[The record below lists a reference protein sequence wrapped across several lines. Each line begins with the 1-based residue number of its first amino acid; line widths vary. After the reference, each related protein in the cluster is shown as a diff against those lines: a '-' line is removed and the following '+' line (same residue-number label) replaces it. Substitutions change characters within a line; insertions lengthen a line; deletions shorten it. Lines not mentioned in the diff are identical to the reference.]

1 MRMEYADRIKALP
14 PYLFAELDKRKQQ
27 LKQKGLD
34 LIDLSIGDPDLETPQ
49 PIVEKMY
56 EELQNP
62 INHHYPDYE
71 GLFEF
76 REAVALWYERRF
88 GVSLDPSREVMALIG
103 SKEGIAHFPL
113 AFVNPGDYV
122 LVPDPGYPVYR
133 ASTILAGGIP
143 YFMPL
148 KEERAFLPDL
158 RDIPSEI
165 AKRSKLMFLNYP
177 NNPTGATATRKFFR
191 EVVAFAEDYDL
202 IVAHDLAYSELYF
215 DEPPTSFLAVEGAK
229 EIGIEFHS
237 LSKTFRMTGWRI
249 GFAVGNAHLIQGLGK
264 VKTNVDSGV
273 FCAIQRTAIWAL
285 QGNVDEEVRK
295 WQMILK
301 KRRDLMAN
309 GLKELGFSPFVPQA
323 TFYLWL
329 KVPEGYTSVSFADK
343 LLEVGIVVTPGS
355 GFGQNGEGYIRMA
368 LTVSEDRLKEALNR
382 LKNLRF

>member
-1 MRMEYADRIKALP
+1 MEYAERIKTLP
-14 PYLFAELDKRKQQ
+14 PYLFAELDKKKQQ
-27 LKQKGLD
+27 LKQRGVD

-49 PIVEKMY
+49 PIVEKMC

-71 GLFEF
+71 GLFEL
-76 REAVALWYERRF
+76 RETVALWYERRF

-133 ASTILAGGIP
+133 ASTILAEGIP

-148 KEERAFLPDL
+148 KEENAFLPAL

-165 AKRSKLMFLNYP
+165 AKRAKLMFLNYP
-177 NNPTGATATRKFFR
+177 NNPTGATASRKFFR
-191 EVVAFAEDYDL
+191 EVVVFAKDYNL

-215 DEPPTSFLAVEGAK
+215 DDPPPSFLALEGAK

-249 GFAVGNAHLIQGLGK
+249 GFAVGNGDLIQGLGK

-273 FCAIQRTAIWAL
+273 FCAIQRTALWAL

-301 KRRDLMAN
+301 RRRDLMVN
-309 GLKELGFSPFVPQA
+309 GLKELGFNPFVPQA

-329 KVPEGYTSVSFADK
+329 KVPEGYTSVSFANK

-355 GFGQNGEGYIRMA
+355 GFGQNGEGYIRIA

>member
-1 MRMEYADRIKALP
+1 MEYADRIKALP

-165 AKRSKLMFLNYP
+165 AKRSN
-177 NNPTGATATRKFFR
+177 
-191 EVVAFAEDYDL
+191 D
-202 IVAHDLAYSELYF
+202 
-215 DEPPTSFLAVEGAK
+215 
-229 EIGIEFHS
+229 
-237 LSKTFRMTGWRI
+237 
-249 GFAVGNAHLIQGLGK
+249 
-264 VKTNVDSGV
+264 
-273 FCAIQRTAIWAL
+273 
-285 QGNVDEEVRK
+285 
-295 WQMILK
+295 
-301 KRRDLMAN
+301 
-309 GLKELGFSPFVPQA
+309 VPQ
-323 TFYLWL
+323 L
-329 KVPEGYTSVSFADK
+329 P
-343 LLEVGIVVTPGS
+343 
-355 GFGQNGEGYIRMA
+355 
-368 LTVSEDRLKEALNR
+368 
-382 LKNLRF
+382 

>member
-1 MRMEYADRIKALP
+1 MEYAERIKALP
-14 PYLFAELDKRKQQ
+14 LYLFAELDKRKQQ
-27 LKQKGLD
+27 LKQKGVD
-34 LIDLSIGDPDLETPQ
+34 LIDLSVGDPDLETPW
-49 PIVEKMY
+49 PIVQKMH

-62 INHHYPDYE
+62 KNHHYPDYE

-76 REAVALWYERRF
+76 RESVALWYERRF

-148 KEERAFLPDL
+148 KEENSFLPAL
-158 RDIPSEI
+158 SDIPSEI
-165 AKRSKLMFLNYP
+165 AKKAKLMFLNYP
-177 NNPTGATATRKFFR
+177 NNPTGATASRKFFR
-191 EVVAFAEDYDL
+191 EVVAFAKDYDL

-215 DEPPTSFLAVEGAK
+215 DEPPPSFLALEGAK

-249 GFAVGNAHLIQGLGK
+249 GFVVGSSDLIYGLGR

-285 QGNVDEEVRK
+285 QGNVDEEVQNWR
-295 WQMILK
+295 MILK
-301 KRRDLMAN
+301 RRRDLMVN

-329 KVPEGYTSVSFADK
+329 KVPEGYTSVSFTDK
-343 LLEVGIVVTPGS
+343 LLEIGIVVTPGS
-355 GFGQNGEGYIRMA
+355 GFGPNGEGYVRIA
-368 LTVSEDRLKEALNR
+368 LTVSEERLKEALDR
-382 LKNLRF
+382 LRKLRL

>member
-1 MRMEYADRIKALP
+1 MEYAERIKALP
-14 PYLFAELDKRKQQ
+14 LYLFAELDKRKQQ
-27 LKQKGLD
+27 LKQKGVD
-34 LIDLSIGDPDLETPQ
+34 LIDLSVGDPDLETPW
-49 PIVEKMY
+49 PIVQKMH

-62 INHHYPDYE
+62 KNHHYPDYE

-76 REAVALWYERRF
+76 RESVALWYERRF

-148 KEERAFLPDL
+148 KEENSFLPAL
-158 RDIPSEI
+158 SDIPSEI
-165 AKRSKLMFLNYP
+165 AKKAKLMFLNYP
-177 NNPTGATATRKFFR
+177 NNPTGATASRKFFR
-191 EVVAFAEDYDL
+191 EVVAFAKDYDL

-215 DEPPTSFLAVEGAK
+215 DEPPPSFLALEGAK

-249 GFAVGNAHLIQGLGK
+249 GFVVGSSDLIYGLGR

-285 QGNVDEEVRK
+285 QGNVDEEVQNWR
-295 WQMILK
+295 MILK
-301 KRRDLMAN
+301 RRRDLMVN

-343 LLEVGIVVTPGS
+343 LLEIGIVVTPGS
-355 GFGQNGEGYIRMA
+355 GFGQNGEGYVRIA
-368 LTVSEDRLKEALNR
+368 LTVSEERLKEALDR
-382 LKNLRF
+382 LRKLRL

>member
-1 MRMEYADRIKALP
+1 MEYAERIKALP
-14 PYLFAELDKRKQQ
+14 FYLFAELDKRKQQ
-27 LKQKGLD
+27 LKQKGVD
-34 LIDLSIGDPDLETPQ
+34 LIDLSVGDPDLETPW
-49 PIVEKMY
+49 PIVQKMY

-62 INHHYPDYE
+62 KNHHYPDYE

-76 REAVALWYERRF
+76 RESVALWYERRF

-148 KEERAFLPDL
+148 KEENSFLPAL
-158 RDIPSEI
+158 SDIPSEI
-165 AKRSKLMFLNYP
+165 AKKAKLMFLNYP
-177 NNPTGATATRKFFR
+177 NNPTGATASRKFFR
-191 EVVAFAEDYDL
+191 EVVAFAKDYDL

-215 DEPPTSFLAVEGAK
+215 DEPPPSFLALEGAK

-249 GFAVGNAHLIQGLGK
+249 GFVVGSSDLIYGLGR

-285 QGNVDEEVRK
+285 QGNVDEEVQNWR
-295 WQMILK
+295 MILK
-301 KRRDLMAN
+301 RRRDLMVN
-309 GLKELGFSPFVPQA
+309 GLKELGFSPFIPQA

-355 GFGQNGEGYIRMA
+355 GFGQNGEGYVRIA
-368 LTVSEDRLKEALNR
+368 LTVSEERLKEALDR
-382 LKNLRF
+382 LRKLRL

>member
-1 MRMEYADRIKALP
+1 
-14 PYLFAELDKRKQQ
+14 
-27 LKQKGLD
+27 
-34 LIDLSIGDPDLETPQ
+34 
-49 PIVEKMY
+49 
-56 EELQNP
+56 
-62 INHHYPDYE
+62 
-71 GLFEF
+71 
-76 REAVALWYERRF
+76 
-88 GVSLDPSREVMALIG
+88 MALIG

-148 KEERAFLPDL
+148 KEENSFLPAL
-158 RDIPSEI
+158 SDIPSEI
-165 AKRSKLMFLNYP
+165 AKKAKLMFLNYP
-177 NNPTGATATRKFFR
+177 NNPTGATASRKFFR
-191 EVVAFAEDYDL
+191 EVVAFAKDYDL

-215 DEPPTSFLAVEGAK
+215 DEPPPSFLALEGAK

-249 GFAVGNAHLIQGLGK
+249 GFVVGSSDLIYGLGR

-285 QGNVDEEVRK
+285 QGNVDEEVQNWR
-295 WQMILK
+295 MILK
-301 KRRDLMAN
+301 RRRDLMVN

-343 LLEVGIVVTPGS
+343 LLEIGIVVTPGS
-355 GFGQNGEGYIRMA
+355 GFGQNGEGYVRIA
-368 LTVSEDRLKEALNR
+368 LTVSEERLKEALDR
-382 LKNLRF
+382 LRKLRL